1 MRWRRR
7 YTVVTS
13 SLSAIAHI
21 EDEDVR
27 NESCDIDLDRL
38 GESHLFI
45 ALS

>member
-1 MRWRRR
+1 MRCCR
-7 YTVVTS
+7 YTVV
-13 SLSAIAHI
+13 SLSVIAHM
-21 EDEDVR
+21 EHEDVR